1 MKESMLEADTL
12 TVGYGRVRVL
22 DRVSVSA
29 SMGSLVGLVGP
40 NGAGKTTLIRVLGGL
55 LVPDSGKVFLEGER
69 LDQLSHNSRARR
81 LGYLSQDRNVYWP
94 VTVERLVS
102 LGRLP
107 HRGLWDSL
115 SEEDAEA
122 IEAALISADVADLK
136 HRTVTALSGGELAR
150 VLLARVLAGGPKIL
164 LADEPVSGLDPE
176 QSLQVLE
183 VLRNLVRAGCL
194 VIIVIHDLTLASRF
208 CDRLI
213 LLKQGQ
219 LIADGSPKEVLSPA
233 HLASVYGID
242 AATVIHGREQAVL
255 PWART
260 LHLNS

>member
-1 MKESMLEADTL
+1 MKDSILEADTL
-12 TVGYGRVRVL
+12 TVGFGTACVL
-22 DRVSVSA
+22 DRISVSA

-40 NGAGKTTLIRVLGGL
+40 NGAGKTTLVKVLAGL
-55 LVPDSGKVFLEGER
+55 LIPDSGHVFLEGER

-81 LGYLSQDRNVYWP
+81 LGYLSQDRTVHWP

-115 SEEDAEA
+115 SEEDAQA
-122 IEAALISADVADLK
+122 IEAALVSTDVANLK
-136 HRTVTALSGGELAR
+136 NRTVTALSGGEVAR

-176 QSLQVLE
+176 HSLQVLE
-183 VLRNLVRAGCL
+183 GLQDLVRAGCL
-194 VIIVIHDLTLASRF
+194 VIMVIHDLTLASRF
-208 CDRLI
+208 CDRLV

-219 LIADGSPKEVLSPA
+219 LIADGSPEEVLSPER
-233 HLASVYGID
+233 LASVYGVD
-242 AATVIHGREQAVL
+242 AATVIHGREQAIL
-255 PWART
+255 PWALTSR
-260 LHLNS
+260 LNT